1 MANTKLLSY
10 AQKEILQIEQFY
22 ENTSIN
28 NIAGIV
34 HMNNGLGYDEV
45 NEAFN
50 KIIEQHDTLRIRVTR
65 EEGEYKQYL
74 VDYEHQN
81 FEFIDFYQDEVGYDK
96 WVRESAT
103 MNIFNL
109 DEPLYRV
116 IIAKAPQGH
125 YVIFLLQ
132 HHLISDAWGVTIVV
146 DNLSKKLVGK
156 EDIETESATYFEAI
170 ATEMDYE
177 TTKRFTKDKDFWLE
191 KLENFEDNI
200 LFEKTTLDSAV
211 GKRISINLLDQEA
224 ENVKRFCEENDV
236 SISNL
241 FSAIMHVIKHKKH
254 CLKLIL
260 LDC

>member
-116 IIAKAPQGH
+116 IIAKAPQGT
-125 YVIFLLQ
+125 LC
-132 HHLISDAWGVTIVV
+132 
-146 DNLSKKLVGK
+146 
-156 EDIETESATYFEAI
+156 
-170 ATEMDYE
+170 
-177 TTKRFTKDKDFWLE
+177 
-191 KLENFEDNI
+191 NI
-200 LFEKTTLDSAV
+200 LVTTPFD
-211 GKRISINLLDQEA
+211 
-224 ENVKRFCEENDV
+224 
-236 SISNL
+236 
-241 FSAIMHVIKHKKH
+241 
-254 CLKLIL
+254 
-260 LDC
+260 